1 MKTNKNSNFYY
12 CFFFI
17 FFLFGIFETRQT
29 NMKTRSQTKLQT
41 TTEPVVAEKDF
52 FEILQRNYGEQYKV
66 ADCSQMNHFEL
77 LNYLEKNRT
86 QLDVIS
92 FVKRNER
99 NDLYFQVTNLLS
111 LVQDGKKNDHAF
123 FNVDIYMTVHIGGR
137 YIWFQTSSI
146 ESTDETSFVNLLNK
160 NLVVKCQCV
169 KCGDEPV
176 SGFNNILCRNC
187 NTMVCVNCIRTLK
200 DQSECSVCKSN
211 IHKKHKLK

>member
-1 MKTNKNSNFYY
+1 M
-12 CFFFI
+12 FFFI

-111 LVQDGKKNDHAF
+111 LVQARSIRFRITPSLVPSKRAISLTSWSPKK
-123 FNVDIYMTVHIGGR
+123 
-137 YIWFQTSSI
+137 
-146 ESTDETSFVNLLNK
+146 
-160 NLVVKCQCV
+160 
-169 KCGDEPV
+169 
-176 SGFNNILCRNC
+176 
-187 NTMVCVNCIRTLK
+187 
-200 DQSECSVCKSN
+200 
-211 IHKKHKLK
+211 